1 MPDWKNIIA
10 GYELP
15 PTETEPTTSVSFGDL
30 KLGGRRAMPFFDGSP
45 LNIALGLTI
54 LPTLDGQPE
63 ILTGAFCAESY
74 QPIDCAKSALDSSPD
89 FLFLPLA
96 FELEEGGSPSE
107 DDIERAVSLAHQL
120 TRLSDVPL
128 VVEISAEKRL
138 LDSLLPAICPV
149 LRPGKDWLGRAGEEN
164 YRTYAAACQAYDLG
178 VLAQSPMDINLAKQL
193 NILLHNCGIPYERI
207 LHDPLTGGLGY
218 GTQYTFSVIERLRL
232 SALAGDG
239 ATSGLILINSGEAW
253 SGRECYQGEGPL
265 GNPEERAPLWEAETA
280 LAGIIAGADLCAL
293 LHPQAHRYIRSL
305 LGEINSALGDD
316 S

>member
-15 PTETEPTTSVSFGDL
+15 DAQTQPTLRLSFGEL
-30 KLGGRRAMPFFDGSP
+30 KLGGRRAMPFFEPSP
-45 LNIALGLTI
+45 LNVALGLTI
-54 LPTLDGQPE
+54 LPAVDGKPE
-63 ILTGAFCAESY
+63 ILAQALGGESY
-74 QPIDCAKSALDSSPD
+74 LPIDYARHTLDSSPD

-96 FELEEGGSPSE
+96 FELEEGGTPSPE
-107 DDIERAVSLAHQL
+107 EIERATTLARQL
-120 TRLSDVPL
+120 TELSDIPL

-138 LDSLLPAICPV
+138 LDNLLPVVCPL
-149 LRPGKDWLGRAGEEN
+149 LRSGKDWLGRAGEDN
-164 YRTYAAACQAYDLG
+164 YRTFAAACQAYDLG

-218 GTQYTFSVIERLRL
+218 GTQYTLSVIERLRL
-232 SALAGDG
+232 AALGGDG

-265 GNPEERAPLWEAETA
+265 GNPRERAPLWEAETA

-293 LHPQAHRYIRSL
+293 LHPQAYGYLRSL
-305 LGEINSALGDD
+305 LREMNSQPGDD